1 MRCADQPLSVFDTI
15 SRLWSQLPGLPKGPH
30 VFEGEVGPLLTKD
43 AQSSTPLLPTL
54 RAFLSVDGRKTESA
68 EMLYVQ
74 RRTLYN
80 RLARISK
87 ILGKSL
93 DEPETRQRLLLTV
106 KGLELL
112 EGSAIS
118 SSRLSRGGA
127 GFVR

>member
-1 MRCADQPLSVFDTI
+1 M
-15 SRLWSQLPGLPKGPH
+15 
-30 VFEGEVGPLLTKD
+30 LTKD

-68 EMLYVQ
+68 EILYVQ

-80 RLARISK
+80 RLARISN

-93 DEPETRQRLLLTV
+93 DEPETRQRLLLAV

-118 SSRLSRGGA
+118 LSRLSQGGA
-127 GFVR
+127 GSSAGAVPLR